1 MDLRTT
7 YMGMEL
13 KNPLVHSASPL
24 SQDIDK
30 IRKLE
35 DAGASA
41 VVMYSLFEEQIM
53 LESQQ
58 LDHFE
63 QLGSESHGEALS
75 YFPKMSEYKT
85 GPEEYLERVRQA
97 KDAVDIPVIGSLNGV
112 TTGGWI
118 KYAKRIEEAGADGLE
133 LNIYYIPTAPERS
146 GAEIEQMY
154 VEVVS
159 GVKKSVA
166 IPVAVKLSPFLSA
179 PVNFAHRLA
188 EAGADALVLFNRFY
202 QPDLDIDKLEVVPHL
217 ALSESNELRL
227 PLCWVA
233 ILYGRVQAD
242 LAITTGIHTHLDVL
256 KGLMAG
262 AKITMLTSEV
272 LMHGIKRIT
281 GILEKVTAW
290 LEEREYE
297 SVNQMLGSMSQK
309 HVAEPDAFERANYMK
324 VLHSW
329 RPDPTGRL
337 NQ

>member
-24 SQDIDK
+24 SQNIDK
-30 IRKLE
+30 IRRLE

-58 LDHFE
+58 LDHFTE
-63 QLGSESHGEALS
+63 YGSESHGEALN

-85 GPEEYLERVRQA
+85 STEEYLERVRQA
-97 KDAVDIPVIGSLNGV
+97 KEAVEIPIIGSLNGV

-133 LNIYYIPTAPERS
+133 LNIYYIPTDPQRS
-146 GAEIEQMY
+146 AAEIEQMY

-159 GVKKSVA
+159 GVKKCVA

-179 PVNFAHRLA
+179 PANFAQRLA
-188 EAGADALVLFNRFY
+188 GAGADALVLFNRFY

-233 ILYGRVQAD
+233 ILYGRIPVD

-262 AKITMLTSEV
+262 AKVTMMTSEV

-281 GILEKVTAW
+281 GVLERLESW

-297 SVNQMLGSMSQK
+297 SVKQMLGSMSQK
-309 HVAEPDAFERANYMK
+309 HCAEPDAFERANYVK